1 MHGLVGFGCLDERA
15 DGRGSGVENG
25 ALVALDHLPEAACV
39 REGGDAFEDDLRGA
53 CRQRAVSH
61 VGVAR
66 DPANVGRAP
75 EDIVCTQVKRPVH
88 GHLGPQQIAA
98 GAVLHAL
105 GLAGGAAGVEDE
117 QRVLGAH
124 GHRCALGAL
133 ACQRF
138 GKGLVAPSHHVAGR
152 GRALV
157 DEHVADGVAATH
169 GQGLVNDGL
178 QRQLFATTHLVVGGD
193 HGHGASIDDAFMHS
207 LGAEAAK
214 HHAVRG
220 TNAGAGLH
228 GNHALD
234 GHGHVDQHAVALGH
248 AVGLERVGKL
258 AHAGQQLFVGDL
270 GDRAVIGFEND
281 GGLVLGGRANVLVQ
295 AVGTGVQFAI
305 IEPAEK
311 RGIGLIQRAGERLG
325 PLHIGARL
333 LGPEAFEVSFSF
345 FAQSLVPGHA
355 GDARSFDH
363 CVGWRKHSVFHQ
375 HRLNCGCC
383 CTHGVVSWVIGI
395 RIRRYCLLPHLHA
408 TDSQV
413 TIRLR
418 VSPWFRRPS
427 QSAPRIARSL
437 FAP

>member
-1 MHGLVGFGCLDERA
+1 
-15 DGRGSGVENG
+15 
-25 ALVALDHLPEAACV
+25 
-39 REGGDAFEDDLRGA
+39 
-53 CRQRAVSH
+53 
-61 VGVAR
+61 
-66 DPANVGRAP
+66 
-75 EDIVCTQVKRPVH
+75 
-88 GHLGPQQIAA
+88 
-98 GAVLHAL
+98 
-105 GLAGGAAGVEDE
+105 
-117 QRVLGAH
+117 
-124 GHRCALGAL
+124 
-133 ACQRF
+133 
-138 GKGLVAPSHHVAGR
+138 
-152 GRALV
+152 
-157 DEHVADGVAATH
+157 
-169 GQGLVNDGL
+169 
-178 QRQLFATTHLVVGGD
+178 
-193 HGHGASIDDAFMHS
+193 MHS

-281 GGLVLGGRANVLVQ
+281 GGLVLGGRANVLVE

-305 IEPAEK
+305 VKPAEK
-311 RGIGLIQRAGERLG
+311 RGVGLIQRAGERLG

-333 LGPEAFEVSFSF
+333 LGPEAFEVSFGF